1 MQISNN
7 FTINQIFKIVLF
19 QKDLSGPI
27 IYGVLRKAMSK
38 EKSKSDIPK
47 WDSQRKTMTALA
59 RSSKEEPKSDR

>member
-19 QKDLSGPI
+19 QKDLSGPG

-38 EKSKSDIPK
+38 ETSKSDIPK
-47 WDSQRKTMTALA
+47 
-59 RSSKEEPKSDR
+59 